1 MKKTTVYLVKMAH
14 SLMVLN
20 ANRAQITVNHVKN
33 QNLLAQLAKT
43 INSLSAV
50 SVFVKDV
57 LTRQNSVFLV
67 YQMNFLI
74 TYLMIANLVLK
85 IVLLVLIKVDSVA
98 YARIHSQI

>member
-1 MKKTTVYLVKMAH
+1 MAH
-14 SLMVLN
+14 FLM
-20 ANRAQITVNHVKN
+20 AFPASYAQITAKHVQN